1 MLCERSFRTEGFHAE
16 KALFGSGR
24 DCGHARCARRSPRA
38 SGVRFSGLRKLYF
51 DEGRRAVKVKA
62 RAHKTIALVKLEGID
77 TVEQAAALRGEM
89 LYLDRGDLKLDKGQ
103 YFICDLI
110 GLAVVDDDTGE
121 VYGECTDVSHTGAN
135 DVYHMRTAAG
145 DEVLIPAIPSV
156 IRKIDVDGGEMRIYP
171 MLGLFDDEN

>member
-1 MLCERSFRTEGFHAE
+1 MPKKRYLEAGEIVGTH
-16 KALFGSGR
+16 
-24 DCGHARCARRSPRA
+24 
-38 SGVRFSGLRKLYF
+38 GVRGEVRVRPECDSPEILAGLRKLYF